1 LGGSIDTQN
10 QVMLMLAE
18 SFTKLSTMMVQ
29 EKSSDVKYEWP
40 KFSGDTKLFKAWYPA
55 ILAQLSLP
63 PWQDLYDASRKN
75 IVKTTSNLSLNSKLY
90 AKLISCLEGSAL
102 QSIVART
109 HLHCDGL
116 SVLHDLFQ
124 THQSLQIPEDIAAK
138 TV

>member
-1 LGGSIDTQN
+1 MTTSPCVIPPSNLGGSIDTQN

-18 SFTKLSTMMVQ
+18 SFTKLSTVMVQ

-40 KFSGDTKLFKAWYPA
+40 KFSGDTKLFKAWYLA

-75 IVKTTSNLSLNSKLY
+75 IVKTTSNVSLNSKLY
-90 AKLISCLEGSAL
+90 AKLITCLEGSAL

-109 HLHCDGL
+109 HIHSDGL

-124 THQSLQIPEDIAAK
+124 TH
-138 TV
+138 

>member
-1 LGGSIDTQN
+1 
-10 QVMLMLAE
+10 MPA
-18 SFTKLSTMMVQ
+18 K
-29 EKSSDVKYEWP
+29 KYEIQLP
-40 KFSGDTKLFKAWYPA
+40 EASNVFSFKFITQKEEPTEEEKEAAAKDP
-55 ILAQLSLP
+55 
-63 PWQDLYDASRKN
+63 N